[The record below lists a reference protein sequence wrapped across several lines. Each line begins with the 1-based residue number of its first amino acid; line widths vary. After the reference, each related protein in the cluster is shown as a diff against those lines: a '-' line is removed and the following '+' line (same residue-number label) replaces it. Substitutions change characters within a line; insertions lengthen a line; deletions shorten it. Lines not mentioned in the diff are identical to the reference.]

1 MHRIIVRNLET
12 GEQRVV
18 VEGGVDARYVPTG
31 HLVYASGRDLHAV
44 PFDLDRLEVTG
55 GPVPVA
61 ENVRIV
67 SFTAA
72 QFSFSNDG
80 TMVYLSDMARKNR
93 LGGAQGRDRSCRRAL
108 AGPLR
113 LSRPALDSGVSR
125 ARVVGSGGSRCR
137 VPVCLIRQAIAM
149 VRPENRQVMVSN
161 RRLMAGIRTSCAL
174 RRVPLSSRES
184 PYC

>member
-1 MHRIIVRNLET
+1 MCFLRGFSCDGVSVPYLPFNERVRPQRLVWRYSSRRAATGLTRSALRAPCPSSNRRRSSLPVGPDNLWR
-12 GEQRVV
+12 RV
-18 VEGGVDARYVPTG
+18 GP
-31 HLVYASGRDLHAV
+31 LV
-44 PFDLDRLEVTG
+44 
-55 GPVPVA
+55 
-61 ENVRIV
+61 
-67 SFTAA
+67 
-72 QFSFSNDG
+72 
-80 TMVYLSDMARKNR
+80 
-93 LGGAQGRDRSCRRAL
+93 GGAQGRDRSCRRAL

-137 VPVCLIRQAIAM
+137 APVCLIRQAIAM

-174 RRVPLSSRES
+174 RRAPLSSRES